1 MHEAAAKALKAAGIS
16 GKLPNV
22 AALQAEYEKLQE
34 QREALYTNYG
44 KLKKQV
50 GEYAVIKSNIDGIL
64 RQNREPEKER
74 QAERE

>member
-1 MHEAAAKALKAAGIS
+1 
-16 GKLPNV
+16 
-22 AALQAEYEKLQE
+22 
-34 QREALYTNYG
+34 TDYG